1 MRKIGLAASLAFILI
16 FTTVS
21 FVQAQSA
28 EDLVKNQ
35 SSGVTY
41 YNTWVENGV
50 RWTNRFY
57 IRGDGITWMQTI
69 GDETKNAWPPIKVTN
84 KYREGNKVILETNNL
99 GKFVIDGDIMEHGG
113 VVFTRER

>member
-1 MRKIGLAASLAFILI
+1 MFM
-16 FTTVS
+16 TVS

-28 EDLVKNQ
+28 EDLVKDR

-50 RWTNRFY
+50 RWINRFY

-69 GDETKNAWPPIKVTN
+69 GDETRNAWPGPTRVIN
-84 KYREGNKVILETNNL
+84 KYREGNKLILETNNL
-99 GKFVIDGDIMEHGG
+99 GKFVIHGDVMQHGG
-113 VVFTRER
+113 AVFTRER